1 MNSNYDIGEI
11 ENALWQGLKSANVC
25 PVIYPNRRPTSTTTV
40 APIFMVAK
48 QVTEVADKTGYG
60 KTICRVEIYTKSLG
74 TSGVKDSATM
84 TSYSKKVMSAL
95 PIVTDKYAFSY
106 LSNIPLGL
114 DSTGY
119 DVDAININVLI
130 KYNN

>member
-1 MNSNYDIGEI
+1 MNPNYDIGEI

-25 PVIYPNRRPTSTTTV
+25 PVIYPNRRPTSTATV
-40 APIFMVAK
+40 TPVFMVAK
-48 QVTEVADKTGYG
+48 VVTEIVDKTGYG
-60 KTICRVEIYTKSLG
+60 RNMCRVEVYTKDL
-74 TSGVKDSATM
+74 SGVKDSAKM
-84 TSYSKKVMSAL
+84 SLYSKKVMSAL
-95 PIVTDKYAFSY
+95 PIVTDKYVFSY

-130 KYNN
+130 KYNT